1 MIIPRFLFDH
11 EAIGYRIDI
20 NGRGIEVKTEM
31 WRSPA
36 VIERTSKSAS
46 SGFQYTGGGDKRTAE
61 HNYTLTINKNP
72 IKIGDVVEIKG
83 SKYNTIIRIT
93 EISDKSFG
101 GKYMEVKGNGNNDW
115 KMGELETS
123 NQRSNSE
130 SFR

>member
-36 VIERTSKSAS
+36 VIGKISKSAS
-46 SGFQYTGGGDKRTAE
+46 SGFQYTGGGDKRTVE
-61 HNYTLTINKNP
+61 HNYTLTVNKNP
-72 IKIGDVVEIKG
+72 IKVGDVVEIRG

-93 EISDKSFG
+93 EISGGSFG

-115 KMGELETS
+115 KMGELEAS
-123 NQRSNSE
+123 NQRSCSE
-130 SFR
+130 GFR

>member
-36 VIERTSKSAS
+36 VIGKISKSAS

-61 HNYTLTINKNP
+61 HNYTLTVNKNP

-115 KMGELETS
+115 KMDELETG
-123 NQRSNSE
+123 NQRSCSE
-130 SFR
+130 GFR

>member
-36 VIERTSKSAS
+36 VIGRTSKSAS
-46 SGFQYTGGGDKRTAE
+46 SGFQYTGGGDKRTVE
-61 HNYTLTINKNP
+61 YNYTLTVNKNP
-72 IKIGDVVEIKG
+72 IKVGDVVEIKG

-93 EISDKSFG
+93 EISGGSGG

-115 KMGELETS
+115 KMGELETKD
-123 NQRSNSE
+123 QRSCSE
-130 SFR
+130 GFR

>member
-1 MIIPRFLFDH
+1 
-11 EAIGYRIDI
+11 
-20 NGRGIEVKTEM
+20 M

-46 SGFQYTGGGDKRTAE
+46 SGFQYTGGGDKRTVE
-61 HNYTLTINKNP
+61 HNYTLTVNKNP

-101 GKYMEVKGNGNNDW
+101 GKYMEVMGNGNNDG
-115 KMGELETS
+115 KMGELEAKD
-123 NQRSNSE
+123 QRSCSE
-130 SFR
+130 GFR

>member
-36 VIERTSKSAS
+36 VIGRISKSTS
-46 SGFQYTGGGDKRTAE
+46 SGFQYTGGGDKRTVE

-72 IKIGDVVEIKG
+72 IKVGDVVEIRG

-93 EISDKSFG
+93 EISGGSFG

-115 KMGELETS
+115 KMGELEAS
-123 NQRSNSE
+123 NQRSCSE
-130 SFR
+130 GFR

>member
-36 VIERTSKSAS
+36 VIERISKSTS
-46 SGFQYTGGGDKRTAE
+46 NGFQYTGGGD
-61 HNYTLTINKNP
+61 NYTLTVNKNP
-72 IKIGDVVEIKG
+72 IKVGDVVEIKG

-101 GKYMEVKGNGNNDW
+101 GKYMEVMGNGNNDW

>member
-36 VIERTSKSAS
+36 VIERTSKSTS
-46 SGFQYTGGGDKRTAE
+46 NGFQYTGGGDKRTVE
-61 HNYTLTINKNP
+61 HNYTLTVNKNP

-83 SKYNTIIRIT
+83 SRYNKIDKYV
-93 EISDKSFG
+93 SL
-101 GKYMEVKGNGNNDW
+101 VK
-115 KMGELETS
+115 
-123 NQRSNSE
+123 
-130 SFR
+130 